1 MVRRYQVLSLLL
13 ILQVKLKGVC
23 AELLCQKSD
32 SGIVSESL
40 LSIAQEQAFFPE
52 FQVGEISTALVTR
65 ILLSKDKRLLN
76 CWLAFLSFC
85 ITEYSHSQIL
95 VI

>member
-13 ILQVKLKGVC
+13 ILQVELKGVC

-40 LSIAQEQAFFPE
+40 LSNATRVAVFP
-52 FQVGEISTALVTR
+52 
-65 ILLSKDKRLLN
+65 
-76 CWLAFLSFC
+76 
-85 ITEYSHSQIL
+85 
-95 VI
+95 